1 MRLVRSILGGILTLM
16 AIGESGAGAVYCE
29 LEDLVLRVNDHPE
42 VRLKLLS
49 EVSRALEN
57 CGSRLIPAERDDLAE
72 KVERW
77 RYQLLNHNAGHL
89 SERPVGAH
97 AAARSADEIS

>member
-1 MRLVRSILGGILTLM
+1 M

-29 LEDLVLRVNDHPE
+29 LEELVLRVNDHPE
-42 VRLKLLS
+42 VRLKLLT
-49 EVSRALEN
+49 EVSRALED
-57 CGSRLIPAERDDLAE
+57 CSKLMPAERATLAE

-89 SERPVGAH
+89 S
-97 AAARSADEIS
+97 RSSRAEIGESP